1 VLSAAIIADD
11 LTGAADC
18 AAAFAVSGLPAFVAL
33 GETSPPSEGV
43 IAWDTDSR
51 AATPKESAARVEA
64 AAQRALDRGARVLY
78 KKIDSTLR
86 GHVGPE
92 VAALLRAATRAGGR
106 AIVIAAPSFP
116 AQGRTMSGGRVRVD
130 SVPRGEVDL
139 PGLELLRPPGG
150 GDSGD
155 LAAMLAGQGLRT
167 ARASVAE
174 LRAGELDSTADA
186 VVCDAEDEADLRR
199 IAELGAALPG
209 RVIWVGSGGL
219 ARHLPE
225 TLGLRPAEQGLP
237 AFEPRAGPLLVLV
250 GSRSAAA
257 REQMRILCAEPGVQG
272 FELDPGALL
281 AGEGT
286 AGWNVAAERP
296 DHALAAGG
304 DVVLL
309 LARQPAIDPGAA
321 RALAAALGRFA
332 APLAA
337 RASGLLATGGDTA
350 RALLLAL
357 GATGMHL
364 CGEVEPGV
372 PLGFLDAPR
381 RLPLVTKAGAF
392 GNAST
397 LSRCRAALR
406 GGKS

>member
-18 AAAFAVSGLPAFVAL
+18 AAAFAAAGLPAFVAL
-33 GETSPPSEGV
+33 GDASPPSAHV
-43 IAWDTDSR
+43 VAWDTDSR
-51 AATPKESAARVEA
+51 AATPEESAARVDA
-64 AAQRALDRGARVLY
+64 ATRRALDRGARVLY

-86 GHVGPE
+86 GQVGAE
-92 VAALLRAATRAGGR
+92 VAALFRAATCTGDR

-130 SVPRGEVDL
+130 SVPLAETDL
-139 PGLELLRPPGG
+139 APQPGGG

-155 LAAMLAGQGLRT
+155 LAAMLAAEGLRT
-167 ARASVAE
+167 ARASLAA
-174 LRAGELDSTADA
+174 LRASDLDSTADA
-186 VVCDAEDEADLRR
+186 VVCDAEDEDDLRR
-199 IAELGAALPG
+199 IAELGAELPG

-219 ARHLPE
+219 ARHLPKA
-225 TLGLRPAEQGLP
+225 LGLRATSQGLP
-237 AFEPRAGPLLVLV
+237 RLEARPGPLLLLV

-257 REQMRILCAEPGVQG
+257 REQARTLCAEPGVQR
-272 FELDPGALL
+272 FELDPGVLL
-281 AGEGT
+281 AGEE
-286 AGWNVAAERP
+286 AASWAAAAKAPAR
-296 DHALAAGG
+296 ALAAGQ

-309 LARQPAIDPGAA
+309 LDQRPATDAGAA
-321 RALAAALGRFA
+321 RTLAAALGRLA

-337 RASGLLATGGDTA
+337 RASGLVATGGDTA
-350 RALLLAL
+350 RAVLVAL

-364 CGEVEPGV
+364 AGEVEPGV
-372 PLGFLDAPR
+372 PLGFLDTPR
-381 RLPLVTKAGAF
+381 RLPLATKAGAF

-406 GGKS
+406 GGKR